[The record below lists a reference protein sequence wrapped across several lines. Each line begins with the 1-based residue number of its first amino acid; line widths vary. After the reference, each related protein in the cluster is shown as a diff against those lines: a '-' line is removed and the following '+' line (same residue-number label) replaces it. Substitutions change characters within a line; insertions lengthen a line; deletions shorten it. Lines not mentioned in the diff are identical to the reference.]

1 MYVRLNSELKIVR
14 EKMGISRRVL
24 ADRCKI
30 SEKTIQ
36 RVENGEKIRLDIAQD
51 LAKELN
57 IDLNSILLRTGLTNA
72 QNEIINDSSNIVQ
85 IIAGP
90 GSGKTK
96 VLVKKVIALLE
107 NGCKPKNI
115 VVFTFTE
122 KAADELNHRIKI
134 ELRDSKV
141 DTESISDMYIGT
153 IHGFCLHILQ
163 DILGVYKDFKI
174 LTPVRSRIFVD
185 KNFYEIGINNITKIK
200 DKEPMSRYIHTTKF
214 LSIVSLL
221 EENKVIEEW
230 VPKEINEAK
239 EKYKS
244 LLIQHR
250 FFDFTSIMVNAYNEV
265 LNNNFIREYVY
276 QNIKYLLVDEYQD
289 VNLLQERLINE
300 LYSLG
305 VKLLVVGDLDQSIYS
320 WRGSDVNN
328 FIDFESRYN
337 GVKKMYLKENFRST
351 EGIIDIANKSI
362 SNNFERISDITIT
375 SVNKN
380 YHDGDIL
387 YNQFEDPEVEA
398 EFIADRII
406 DLNKKLEVPLKEIA
420 VLLRTNKLSDKIVEE
435 LDRRKIPYIVEGV
448 NKLFETPEV
457 KASVNIIKYV
467 CKEISAIELEQS
479 WKCVYPDIKISKIRE
494 VINYLNK
501 IDISKSKLYNS
512 SIIQNIFLESI
523 SIMDIIVEEGVENNV
538 VEKIYY
544 NIGKFSQVIDDYESI
559 NFKVIPEK
567 RFKEFCKFISL
578 TAPEYYPEGYLEN
591 PYIKVDGIR
600 IMTIHQSKGLEF
612 TAVLV
617 PGLSNNLFPHQK
629 VGGLSVWHYL
639 PEKAIE
645 GHERYT
651 KKDIESERRLFFVA
665 ITRSKRFLIL
675 SRAKYG
681 RNTGKIS
688 PFLTEIKKSYKIIQY
703 TDNKVYENLPKFNNN
718 TVQND
723 GLMVLSFSTLTD
735 YKECPYKFKIS
746 NLYGFRQII
755 RPQNGYGNIMH
766 NIANDLNKEM
776 LIRNNLDNIDIGELI
791 EDNFYLPYLDSGQLY
806 NNLKNKCIKSAR
818 KYKSELS
825 EDKEAII
832 EYVEQNIEVP
842 ISDSIILKGRMDLVK
857 KIEETSKEEKVFI
870 VDFKTES
877 EHLKNAISS
886 NSEEN
891 EKLSLI
897 NDSRKMQLLIYAMG
911 YKNLTGKSADF
922 IEVYNLDNNN
932 RDREMIKFH
941 NMVNLTSEIE
951 LAAQN
956 ISNNNISKKCSKEKC
971 SKCFVAKLCT
981 SKEERDKYNISI
993 IEN

>member
-1 MYVRLNSELKIVR
+1 MYVRLSNKIKIAR
-14 EKMGISRRVL
+14 ENMGISRRVL

-51 LAKELN
+51 MAKELN
-57 IDLNSILLRTGLTNA
+57 IDINKVIIRTGLTNA
-72 QNEIINDSSNIVQ
+72 QNEIINDSSNVAQ

-96 VLVKKVIALLE
+96 VLVKKVVRLLE
-107 NGCKPKNI
+107 SGYKPKSI

-122 KAADELNHRIKI
+122 KAADELNHRIKM
-134 ELRDSKV
+134 ELRESKV
-141 DTESISDMYIGT
+141 DTEGISDMYIGT

-163 DILGVYKDFKI
+163 DILGMYKDFKI

-185 KNFYEIGINNITKIK
+185 KNFFEIGINNITKIK
-200 DKEPMSRYIHTTKF
+200 DSEPMRRYIHTTKF
-214 LSIVSLL
+214 LSIVALL
-221 EENKVIEEW
+221 EENKVIEKW
-230 VPKEINEAK
+230 VPKEINDAK

-250 FFDFTSIMVNAYNEV
+250 FFDFTSILVNAYNEIS
-265 LNNNFIREYVY
+265 NNNFLREYIN
-276 QNIKYLLVDEYQD
+276 QNIEYLLVDEYQD
-289 VNLLQERLINE
+289 VNLLQEGLISE
-300 LYSLG
+300 IYSLG

-328 FIDFESRYN
+328 FINFEFRYN
-337 GVKKMYLKENFRST
+337 GAKKMYLKDNFRST
-351 EGIIDIANKSI
+351 DGIIDIANKSI
-362 SNNFERISDITIT
+362 LNNLERINDITIT
-375 SVNKN
+375 SINKN
-380 YHDGDIL
+380 YHDGDIV

-406 DLNKKLEVPLKEIA
+406 DLNKKLDVPLKEIA
-420 VLLRTNKLSDKIVEE
+420 ILLRTNKLSDKIVEE
-435 LDRRKIPYIVEGV
+435 LNRRKIPYIVEGV

-467 CKEISAIELEQS
+467 CKEISAVELEES
-479 WKCVYPDIKISKIRE
+479 WKHVYSDIKISKIRDM
-494 VINYLNK
+494 INYLNK

-512 SIIQNIFLESI
+512 SIIQNVFLESI
-523 SIMDIIVEEGVENNV
+523 SIMDIIVDEGIENNEE
-538 VEKIYY
+538 EKLYY

-567 RFKEFCKFISL
+567 RFKEFCKFVSI

-591 PYIKVDGIR
+591 PYIKVDGVR

-612 TAVLV
+612 AAVFV

-629 VGGLSVWHYL
+629 VGGLSLWHYL

-675 SRAKYG
+675 TRAKYG
-681 RNTGKIS
+681 RNTSKIS

-703 TDNKVYENLPKFNNN
+703 TDTKIYEDLPKFNCN

-723 GLMVLSFSTLTD
+723 GLMALSFSTLTD

-766 NIANDLNKEM
+766 NIANDINKEM
-776 LIRNNLDNIDIGELI
+776 LTRKNLDNIEITKLI
-791 EDNFYLPYLDSGQLY
+791 EENFYLPYLDSGQLY
-806 NNLKNKCIKSAR
+806 NNLKNKCIKSAK

-825 EDKEAII
+825 EDREAII

-842 ISDSIILKGRMDLVK
+842 ISDSIILKGRIDLVK

-886 NSEEN
+886 NSEEI

-897 NDSRKMQLLIYAMG
+897 NESRKMQLLIYAMG

-932 RDREMIKFH
+932 RDREMIKSY
-941 NMVNLTSEIE
+941 NMDDLAKEIE
-951 LAAQN
+951 SAAKN
-956 ISNNNISKKCSKEKC
+956 ISNNNISKRCSKEKC

-981 SKEERDKYNISI
+981 SKEERNKYGINI